1 MNKELED
8 KLYDPYDDEE
18 YEELELIKLF
28 HSHQERRF
36 KTDFKLKTE
45 DWLERKVID
54 CTKDENPLIK
64 TKLREV
70 SVEQGLA
77 IAEELFQILNKRGD
91 GIGLAANQVGIDA
104 QVAVVNVREPLV
116 LINPKY
122 VARENEIIYGEGCLS
137 FPGHAI
143 RTKRYQDIIIST
155 EQSESNWYFSGAEE
169 NSDGKSGWDKGNM
182 NKDRENRLLE
192 AVCIQHEIDHLNGI
206 TIFDRKV
213 DITIKR
219 TEKKIGRN
227 EKVTIE
233 KDGQTKILKYKK
245 AQNLLNQ
252 GWVIQ

>member
-1 MNKELED
+1 MNKELKFSKYEKQTND
-8 KLYDPYDDEE
+8 HWKDVQFGRKEE
-18 YEELELIKLF
+18 F
-28 HSHQERRF
+28 RF
-36 KTDFKLKTE
+36 
-45 DWLERKVID
+45 ERKVID
-54 CTKDENPLIK
+54 CHKDENPLIK

-70 SVEQGLA
+70 SVEEGLV

-122 VARENEIIYGEGCLS
+122 IKKENEIIYGEGCLS
-137 FPGHAI
+137 FPGHAV
-143 RTKRYQDIIIST
+143 RTKRYRDIIIST
-155 EQSESNWYFSGAEE
+155 EQSESDWYFTGAEE

-182 NKDRENRLLE
+182 NQDQENRLLE

-206 TIFDRKV
+206 TIHDRE
-213 DITIKR
+213 IKLQPTR
-219 TEKKIGRN
+219 VKKKIGRN
-227 EKVTIE
+227 DKITIE
-233 KDGQTKILKYKK
+233 KDGQTKVLKYKK